1 MGNAVSVD
9 EMNKMNTVL
18 DKIFSMDFPVL
29 DLGGRMGQT
38 GYIDFIDDA
47 ELGEYKVVKGIDS
60 IGRRFLVLKCEIAG
74 DPDPDAQY
82 CITFFQRYNDRSV
95 TYHFTENLR
104 KCLITSEGGA
114 SIDQML
120 GLLSLLEN
128 GKIALD
134 YDRSKLLRILYRDL
148 YEMTDEDKANVNDI
162 VQLGWTPKS
171 NVDTIFTKLHEISQ
185 ASDLSQN

>member
-1 MGNAVSVD
+1 
-9 EMNKMNTVL
+9 
-18 DKIFSMDFPVL
+18 
-29 DLGGRMGQT
+29 
-38 GYIDFIDDA
+38 
-47 ELGEYKVVKGIDS
+47 
-60 IGRRFLVLKCEIAG
+60 
-74 DPDPDAQY
+74 
-82 CITFFQRYNDRSV
+82 
-95 TYHFTENLR
+95 LR